1 MISRRHRSQPFKSKL
16 PLTIISHQRYH
27 PRRHPCQN
35 RPPPSWQCHQYHSGE
50 RNWSWGP
57 AMGIMASKRRPIIP
71 IQMVER
77 SFWGEEDKAT
87 PTPPY
92 LASLARSVKAPS
104 HLLILNLQK
113 PFLAQPQTQES
124 SKVFEDQMC
133 TSPFCEGQNRA
144 KHCTSHLLLLGKF
157 EYGGGPIFKVVLEC

>member
-1 MISRRHRSQPFKSKL
+1 MQKRQTDRHLLSYIDSSTRLKPRLDGRTENGDKTWDTHFIIKYKWSSSSSSSSSILWRKYCATGQMISRRHRSQPFKSKL

-71 IQMVER
+71 IQMVE
-77 SFWGEEDKAT
+77 
-87 PTPPY
+87 
-92 LASLARSVKAPS
+92 
-104 HLLILNLQK
+104 QK
-113 PFLAQPQTQES
+113 KT
-124 SKVFEDQMC
+124 K
-133 TSPFCEGQNRA
+133 
-144 KHCTSHLLLLGKF
+144 LLLLR
-157 EYGGGPIFKVVLEC
+157 PI